1 MHNPREVHLEAA
13 YRSLQYL
20 KRIPRNDIIFKKKKK
35 TRLLLEIYTDADYTE
50 LVVDKRSTTGN
61 STFLR

>member
-1 MHNPREVHLEAA
+1 MI
-13 YRSLQYL
+13 SYL
-20 KRIPRNDIIFKKKKK
+20 KKKKK